1 LYRVGRMK
9 RVDIGKRVARKKTWE
24 LMLLMLVKSGR
35 TVSREF
41 YLYLENRA

>member
-1 LYRVGRMK
+1 
-9 RVDIGKRVARKKTWE
+9 
-24 LMLLMLVKSGR
+24 MLLMLVKSGR